1 MSIFAKFRGNQ
12 SAPRK
17 RKTARS
23 SSVGEFLQSSRIVAA
38 FIFFVTVVTIV
49 GISFVGIHAVNLP
62 VLPNQIASTRIVAS
76 ESFSYQS
83 AEKTR
88 LAREQIRN
96 RVPRVYRL
104 DYGELRR
111 FENAIQ
117 TLLRD
122 LEKLDIEHP
131 RSAAAAPPP
140 GDETDDADGAA
151 APDGR
156 PADAEPPRDSATA
169 DTGAADT
176 ATVDT
181 GAAAAAPV
189 QPTRPRTPSDS
200 PERRAALAAIVDAFN
215 ARGPYHA
222 GINDIRTLLHYGD
235 APARRALVESALVVL
250 RGLYQEGIHDE
261 SPLFAAPG
269 APGQMAVFR
278 ISRPGGASEQHTVQS
293 LEAAE
298 RFLRINLETPGTDSR
313 TLLALFRIFHN
324 GLNSNLVFD
333 ADASDHLQEETLKNL
348 QPVTVQVERG
358 QTIVE
363 PGIRVT
369 PEQYEML
376 EAHRHYLYEHGG
388 ADTIEALEFFRRVLF
403 VLAMV
408 IACVVY
414 IRIADRETLQRNG
427 RLALLALVVIANL
440 GLIRFTYWLSELP
453 YFIQNSAI
461 ASLLPYVAPTAIAAL
476 LVVILIDTGSAIFMA
491 LLVSIFTSV
500 IFGNRLD
507 LLVVTFLASMVGIAS
522 CQQVRRRGS
531 VVRAATLGGLT
542 VAVFALLLGLIDQQ
556 PILRAPFTV
565 PGQMLAGL
573 CNGLLTGIIV
583 AGILPVIEG
592 LFKRTT
598 DITLLELTDYN
609 HPLLRFMQMEAPG
622 TYHHSLVV
630 AQLSENAA
638 AAIGANPLL
647 ARVCALF
654 HDIGKTGKPEY
665 FTENQR
671 DRANPHDE
679 SNPSLSALIIKA
691 HVKDGVDLALK
702 HKLPRAVID
711 VIQQH
716 HGTTLIRFFLQ
727 RALNQTRLQS
737 ATSFPFTAPGGTLP
751 PTPPTGS
758 RSPLP
763 ATGSRSPLPASGSK
777 PPIPTPLRPE
787 HLKVIE
793 TTYRYDGPRP
803 RFKESAIIH
812 LADSVEAASRSLRRV
827 TPQHLGELI
836 DRIFEERLQDGQLD
850 ECPLTLAE
858 LARIKANF
866 ARTLLNMLHS
876 RIAYPPADAGQKP
889 APETR
894 EGGAPKD

>member
-1 MSIFAKFRGNQ
+1 MSIFAKFRGNL

-23 SSVGEFLQSSRIVAA
+23 SGVADFFQSSRIVAA
-38 FIFFVTVVTIV
+38 FIFFVTVVAIV

-111 FENAIQ
+111 FESAIQ

-131 RSAAAAPPP
+131 RSAAQAAAP
-140 GDETDDADGAA
+140 GDEAEDADGTA
-151 APDGR
+151 APAGKQ
-156 PADAEPPRDSATA
+156 ADAESSSDSATA
-169 DTGAADT
+169 DTGAA
-176 ATVDT
+176 ASAV
-181 GAAAAAPV
+181 PV
-189 QPTRPRTPSDS
+189 KPTRPRPPPDS
-200 PERRAALAAIVDAFN
+200 PERRAALAAILDAFN

-222 GINDIRTLLHYGD
+222 GINDIRTLLNYGD
-235 APARRALVESALVVL
+235 AAARRALVESALVVL

-261 SPLFAAPG
+261 SPLFASPG
-269 APGQMAVFR
+269 APGKVAVFR

-324 GLNSNLVFD
+324 GLNPNLVFD
-333 ADASDHLQEETLKNL
+333 TDSSDHLQEETLKNL

-376 EAHRHYLYEHGG
+376 EPPRRYLYEHGG
-388 ADTIEALEFFRRVLF
+388 ADTMEALEFFRRVLF

-414 IRIADRETLQRNG
+414 IRIEDRETLQNNG

-453 YFIQNSAI
+453 YFIQNSSI

-476 LVVILIDTGSAIFMA
+476 LVAILIDTGSAIFMA

-507 LLVVTFLASMVGIAS
+507 LLVVTFLASMVGIFF

-542 VAVFALLLGLIDQQ
+542 VAVFALLLGIIDQQ

-598 DITLLELTDYN
+598 DITLLELTDFN

-654 HDIGKTGKPEY
+654 HDIGKTSKPEY

-737 ATSFPFTAPGGTLP
+737 ATSFPIAAPGATLP
-751 PTPPTGS
+751 PAPPTGS
-758 RSPLP
+758 KSPIP
-763 ATGSRSPLPASGSK
+763 TSGSK
-777 PPIPTPLRPE
+777 PPIPVTPTPTPLRPE

-836 DRIFEERLQDGQLD
+836 GHLFEERLQDGQLD

-858 LARIKANF
+858 LAKIKDSF

-876 RIAYPPADAGQKP
+876 RVAYPPADAEQKP

-894 EGGAPKD
+894 EGGASKD